1 MAGVGVN
8 LELLVELTVGM
19 RVSQSLVG
27 RPTLGLRVAGG
38 LACRRCMVVSSPVEW
53 KQSEGVVKSGVCV
66 TIKRSCHREHRASVA
81 K

>member
-27 RPTLGLRVAGG
+27 RPALGLLVAGG
-38 LACRRCMVVSSPVEW
+38 VARRLCMVVPSPVEW
-53 KQSEGVVKSGVCV
+53 
-66 TIKRSCHREHRASVA
+66 
-81 K
+81 